1 MVKKSKINKS
11 RISVTLDTSN
21 VVLLDDL
28 SECFGMNRSRVLNDV
43 MNIASDQLRF
53 VIDEFNK
60 LKQVVEEGVVVD
72 DDYINSFVAKL
83 YMSAI
88 TKLTEEVNN
97 KSLIG
102 KKEINETEEL

>member
-21 VVLLDDL
+21 VILLDEL
-28 SECFGMNRSRVLNDV
+28 SECFGMNRSKVLNDV

-60 LKQVVEEGVVVD
+60 LKTVVEEGVVID
-72 DDYINSFVAKL
+72 DEYINSFVAKL
-83 YMSAI
+83 YMSAM
-88 TKLTEEVNN
+88 TKLTEEVNKKPVIKN
-97 KSLIG
+97 
-102 KKEINETEEL
+102 KEINELE